1 MNRVYFNNDSPRI
14 IGVNKLANGIRLQFE
29 IEEEANTA
37 RGLNIWN
44 AAFQGLKVHEP
55 MYGIVIHG
63 VPIAD
68 LNIVEHG

>member
-37 RGLNIWN
+37 RGLNILERCISRS
-44 AAFQGLKVHEP
+44 QSP
-55 MYGIVIHG
+55 
-63 VPIAD
+63 
-68 LNIVEHG
+68 